1 MIHFQCPSCGAT
13 FDVDDRLAG
22 KVGRCKACG
31 ERMKVPSNGAAAP
44 RAVAPR
50 PNAVSVGAAPAAG
63 PRFARSAANGSIR
76 PQPSIGAGRP
86 TNWLDAVTSQ
96 VALAPISMDNMKVVR
111 SKWAALDQPSVAGPY
126 KMASAPSLPAL
137 RPARGKAAGPITR
150 AYRQAVGWIEKI
162 FRWLNQSA
170 YLVSVPFL
178 MCMILGLAV
187 GSHSLMVLGAT
198 AVVLL
203 NLGRIVAGI
212 ANLAV
217 IPFRESPMQ
226 GVLFLIPPF
235 TFFYLAQRWPK
246 VKKPV
251 KRIFGPI
258 LTIGIVALAFMAE
271 PWLKGEGKSAGSIQD
286 QAKAGVKSLKKEV
299 KAKIGKVSG
308 LNVDGLDQLEQ
319 EAGDAL
325 KSLRSSETV
334 KSLEQKVK
342 EGGKLL
348 GAPESNAGSAKS
360 Q

>member
-1 MIHFQCPSCGAT
+1 
-13 FDVDDRLAG
+13 
-22 KVGRCKACG
+22 
-31 ERMKVPSNGAAAP
+31 
-44 RAVAPR
+44 
-50 PNAVSVGAAPAAG
+50 
-63 PRFARSAANGSIR
+63 
-76 PQPSIGAGRP
+76 
-86 TNWLDAVTSQ
+86 
-96 VALAPISMDNMKVVR
+96 
-111 SKWAALDQPSVAGPY
+111 
-126 KMASAPSLPAL
+126 
-137 RPARGKAAGPITR
+137 
-150 AYRQAVGWIEKI
+150 
-162 FRWLNQSA
+162 
-170 YLVSVPFL
+170 
-178 MCMILGLAV
+178 
-187 GSHSLMVLGAT
+187 
-198 AVVLL
+198 LL
-203 NLGRIVAGI
+203 NLGRIVAGV